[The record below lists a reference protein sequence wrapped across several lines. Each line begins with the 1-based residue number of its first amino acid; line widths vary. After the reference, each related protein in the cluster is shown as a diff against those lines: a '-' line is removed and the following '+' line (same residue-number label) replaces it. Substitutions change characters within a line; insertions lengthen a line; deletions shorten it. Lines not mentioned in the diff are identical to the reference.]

1 MLSGRRPFIVPDDPF
16 ERLLLRLLYL
26 LGFVVIMG
34 RR

>member
-1 MLSGRRPFIVPDDPF
+1 MLSRGRPFIVPDDPF
-16 ERLLLRLLYL
+16 ERLLLRLLFL